1 MTFFNLSRGTN
12 AARAFQDTG
21 LIDAFTVLRQN
32 SPDFNAINRAANN
45 AETAKEVADIR
56 AAYAANANQI
66 SAKSRVDSRISAIN
80 DQERI
85 RESRKF
91 AGRLA
96 FLGALGYGGAQLL
109 KEQPTLDP
117 PKPVKPAE
125 PVSFDEINQKLAD
138 QKEQLAQLMS
148 KGIQAPNFSNPSE
161 TSSESKTSKGSAQ
174 SPDQNLS
181 LNTTGGGKSNF
192 GGSYSAMLTPGKFT
206 PQEMK
211 IADIVAGSEAGPYG
225 FSAFNQGGYN
235 DGYGAVNSGNY
246 KQAFGKDFKDLTLNQ
261 LMDLQSGS
269 TDYNKYPTQDS
280 WNKAGKVWA
289 AGAYQFI
296 PATLKEQVRLSGFD
310 PETTKFTPDV
320 QTKLMLDYAKRAGSF
335 SPWLGTTP
343 RAGKLTSSDRAVLN
357 SYFP

>member
-1 MTFFNLSRGTN
+1 MSFSAFRRGSN
-12 AARAFQDTG
+12 VARAYQDSG
-21 LIDAFTVLRQN
+21 LIDSFATLRAN
-32 SPDFNAINRAANN
+32 APDYNRIVRAANQ
-45 AETAKEVADIR
+45 AETSKEVADIQ

-66 SAKSRVDSRISAIN
+66 NAKSRVDTQKRAIN
-80 DQERI
+80 DRERLRDS
-85 RESRKF
+85 REF

-96 FLGALGYGGAQLL
+96 FLGAAGYGISQVF
-109 KEQPTLDP
+109 KDQPTLDP
-117 PKPVKPAE
+117 PMPVKPAD
-125 PVSFDEINQKLAD
+125 PVNFDALTKKLEDQQEKLRALLNKGVEAPSFDKVSTPAQVTGNTQD
-138 QKEQLAQLMS
+138 QS
-148 KGIQAPNFSNPSE
+148 
-161 TSSESKTSKGSAQ
+161 
-174 SPDQNLS
+174 
-181 LNTTGGGKSNF
+181 GGNSNF
-192 GGSYSAMLTPGKFT
+192 GGSYSSMLTPGKFT

-225 FSAFNQGGYN
+225 FNAFNQGGYD

-246 KQAFGKDFKDLTLNQ
+246 QKAFGKDFKNLSLNQ

-269 TDYNKYPTQDS
+269 TDYNKYPTQES

-296 PATLKEQVRLSGFD
+296 PNTLKEQVRLSGLD

-343 RAGKLTSSDRAVLN
+343 RAGKLSSSDRDALN
-357 SYFP
+357 SYFR